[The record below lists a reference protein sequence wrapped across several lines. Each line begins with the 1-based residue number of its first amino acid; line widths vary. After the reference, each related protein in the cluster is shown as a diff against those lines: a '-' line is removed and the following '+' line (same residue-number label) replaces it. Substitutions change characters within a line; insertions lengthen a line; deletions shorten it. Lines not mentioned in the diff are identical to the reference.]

1 MTILNTAITLCA
13 AGGQQTL
20 ATLASALPVPVGGA
34 PEWIQLTPAG
44 TVTGVDGRGP
54 YHFGDRAKLHS
65 IALASAATLPLPIDY
80 DHAIDLAAPK
90 GLPAPASGWIK
101 AIEARADGLWAQV
114 EWTAR
119 AAAEIADKAYRYI
132 SPAFNHTAAGE
143 VTQVLRASLVNH
155 PNLTLTA
162 LAAAQPSQGTG
173 DMEELLKALRA
184 ALGLPETADRDAV
197 LAAATGAHK
206 DKLALAMAV
215 ANLAKVAGLPETTT
229 ADQVVTTLA
238 ARVTGQADPSQY
250 VPMAQ
255 YTALASRLT
264 TLETGLTE
272 DKAVAAVD
280 AAQSAGKIVPATRD
294 HYLAMARANLTGFT
308 ALMAASPVVV
318 PPGPVV
324 PGGKPPG
331 SSGEFTS
338 EQKGILALM
347 GVDPEAAKKVAAT
360 ISF

>member
-1 MTILNTAITLCA
+1 MTIKDTAIALCA
-13 AGGQQTL
+13 AGGQQSL
-20 ATLASALPVPVGGA
+20 ATLASALPVTAGA
-34 PEWIQLTPAG
+34 APDWIQLTPAG

-54 YHFGDRAKLHS
+54 YHFGDLGKLKS

-101 AIEARADGLWAQV
+101 AVEARADGIWAQV

-132 SPAFNHTAAGE
+132 SPAFNHTATGE

-155 PNLTLTA
+155 PNLHLTA
-162 LAAAQPSQGTG
+162 LAAAQPSGG

-184 ALGLPETADRDAV
+184 ALGLPDTADRDAV
-197 LAAATGAHK
+197 LAAATGAQK

-215 ANLAKVAGLPETTT
+215 ANLAKAAGLPETTA

-238 ARVTGQADPSQY
+238 ARVSGQADPSQY

-255 YTALASRLT
+255 YTALATRLT

-280 AAQSAGKIVPATRD
+280 AAQAAGKIVPATRD

-318 PPGPVV
+318 SPGPIV

-331 SSGEFTS
+331 SSGAEFTAEDRS
-338 EQKGILALM
+338 ILALM
-347 GVDPEAAKKVAAT
+347 GVDPEAAKKTAAT
-360 ISF
+360 ITF

>member
-1 MTILNTAITLCA
+1 MTIQTSITLCA
-13 AGGQQTL
+13 AEGTQTL
-20 ATLASALPVPVGGA
+20 ATLASALPPNGAVPD
-34 PEWIQLTPAG
+34 WIQIAPTG
-44 TVTGVDGRGP
+44 TVVTVDGRGP
-54 YHFGDRAKLHS
+54 YYFGDMDRMKS
-65 IALASAATLPLPIDY
+65 IALASSARLPLPIDY

-90 GLPAPASGWIK
+90 GLPAPAAGWIK
-101 AIEARADGLWAQV
+101 AIEARSGGIWAQV
-114 EWTAR
+114 EWTAK
-119 AAAEIADKAYRYI
+119 AANEIADKAYRYI
-132 SPAFNHTAAGE
+132 SPAFNHTAAGD
-143 VTQVLRASLVNH
+143 VTQILRASLVNN
-155 PNLTLTA
+155 PALNLTA
-162 LAAAQPSQGTG
+162 LAAAQPPQGTG

-184 ALGLPETADRDAV
+184 ALGLPETADRDTV

-206 DKLALAMAV
+206 DKLALAA
-215 ANLAKVAGLPETTT
+215 ALGGLAKAAGLPETTA

-280 AAQSAGKIVPATRD
+280 AAQAAGKIVPATRE
-294 HYLAMARANLTGFT
+294 HYLSMARANLTGFT

-318 PPGPVV
+318 APGPTV
-324 PGGKPPG
+324 PGSKPPG
-331 SSGEFTS
+331 SAGGEFTS
-338 EQKGILALM
+338 EDKSILALM

-360 ISF
+360 ITY